1 MAIVTP
7 YPVGTV
13 TDPFGTCEACVI
25 TDPYA
30 NTTTDPYTDCDT
42 GCSTDPANPYSLG
55 AGWSYD
61 SAWTPITSSF
71 NPTDVGTRWLTV
83 YKDKLYFLLGSYNEL
98 YECNP
103 LNGAIISVAA
113 SVGSGSYTLWSI
125 ETGALAGLYCCRKNT
140 DSSHA
145 LCKWNEVDAWV
156 QYPLYRHAMYSSPV
170 TLNNLIYVGAFKF
183 NVGVLLS
190 WNGIDFSTV
199 IYGAGTPNAYYIP
212 YYMWV
217 VDGTIYAVCIHN
229 QVGHEDYTCLVV
241 AIWSSG
247 NAWTVISDKLTGYQ
261 LYYTYAVW
269 HNGTIYL
276 GYRQA
281 IFNSVVMPIR
291 KLNSDG
297 SWTDLPRSFECYS
310 MVSHADGRLYILSGV
325 ADLWYYDADDSGPT
339 QLIDMTSDFAND
351 WRMAHYNNDLYCLY
365 DPVTVFSHYIGK
377 LGISQTGYAIT
388 DPYDCESL
396 CTDPAY
402 TT

>member
-13 TDPFGTCEACVI
+13 TDP
-25 TDPYA
+25 
-30 NTTTDPYTDCDT
+30 YTDCDT
-42 GCSTDPANPYSLG
+42 GCSTDPTNPYSLG

-61 SAWTPITSSF
+61 SAWIPITSSF

-83 YKDKLYFLLGSYNEL
+83 YKDKLYFLFGEDGEL

-103 LNGAIISVAA
+103 LTGAVGSVAA
-113 SVGSGSYTLWSI
+113 SVGSGTYTLWPI
-125 ETGALAGLYCCRKNT
+125 ETGALAGLYCCRRDT
-140 DSSHA
+140 TSTHA

-156 QYPLYRHAMYSSPV
+156 QYPLYKHAMYSSPV
-170 TLNNLIYVGAFKF
+170 TLNNLIYVGAFDF
-183 NVGVLLS
+183 STGILLS

-217 VDGTIYAVCIHN
+217 VDGTIYAVCIN
-229 QVGHEDYTCLVV
+229 DFAGQTDYRNLVV
-241 AIWSSG
+241 ATWSSG
-247 NAWTVISDKLTGYQ
+247 NSWTVISDTLTGYQ
-261 LYYTYAVW
+261 LNYTYAVW

-276 GYRQA
+276 GYRLT
-281 IFNSVVMPIR
+281 SHVSGVMPIR

-297 SWTDLPRSFECYS
+297 SWTDLPGSFRRYG

-339 QLIDMTSDFAND
+339 QLIDITGDFAMD
-351 WRMAHYNNDLYCLY
+351 HRMAHYNNDLYCLY

-377 LGISQTGYAIT
+377 LGISQTGCAIA
-388 DPYDCESL
+388 DPYDYESL